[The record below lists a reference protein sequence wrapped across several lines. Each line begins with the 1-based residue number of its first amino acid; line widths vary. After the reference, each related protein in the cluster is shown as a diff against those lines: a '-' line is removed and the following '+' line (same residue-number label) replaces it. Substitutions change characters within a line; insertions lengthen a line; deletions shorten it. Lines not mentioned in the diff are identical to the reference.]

1 MRARALLA
9 VTDEIVVCRACPRLV
24 DWRERVAREK
34 VARFADQE
42 YWGARSRGSA
52 MRALAS

>member
-1 MRARALLA
+1 VRARALLA